1 MSYYSRFVFPYI
13 MERFSA
19 GPNVDEQRR
28 LTLAPAQG
36 EVLKIGFGTGR
47 NFSHYPS
54 RETHVTAVDCEV
66 LSPQQVKRRI
76 AGAPV
81 PVTTIYRNASNGLP
95 FANNSFDTVVT
106 TWTLCS
112 IRDVIPALTEVRRVL
127 RHDGSYLFLEHGG
140 SDDPRVAQR
149 QRVLI
154 PIVRTIGAGCQ
165 MNRRID
171 DLVSR
176 SGLRIRSLDRFVMP
190 ETPRILGEMYKGVA
204 EQPRF

>member
-1 MSYYSRFVFPYI
+1 
-13 MERFSA
+13 
-19 GPNVDEQRR
+19 
-28 LTLAPAQG
+28 
-36 EVLKIGFGTGR
+36 
-47 NFSHYPS
+47 
-54 RETHVTAVDCEV
+54 
-66 LSPQQVKRRI
+66 
-76 AGAPV
+76 
-81 PVTTIYRNASNGLP
+81 
-95 FANNSFDTVVT
+95 VVT

-112 IRDVIPALTEVRRVL
+112 IRDVIPALTETRRVL

-149 QRVLI
+149 QRVLSL
-154 PIVRTIGAGCQ
+154 IVKTIGAGYQ

-176 SGLRIRSLDRFVMP
+176 SGLRIRSLDRFVML